1 MILCTNIDASK
12 IYVRRKIIKNSFVI
26 LKTFITIQLDF
37 RKFAINYEL
46 LTFLK
51 IKTKT
56 FLILI
61 VHFSRSICN
70 ISF

>member
-26 LKTFITIQLDF
+26 LKTFITIQLNF